1 MAFVSD
7 SALTYAAAAGTN
19 VAANMPAHETGDLLI
34 AFCVM
39 NAGAMTTSSSG
50 WTAISNNTTAGTTNT
65 SSYTYKVAASA
76 AETFTFTTTDDYS
89 LIIVCVKDNDTT
101 TPIDVFSHLGT
112 ATSTSQQ
119 TSVSVT
125 TTTPDCLV
133 LYFIGVDGVA
143 NSALSNPGVHSLT
156 SMDNGGTTANT
167 ATTNAAA
174 WYVQR
179 TAGATPAAAWTC
191 SLAGVA
197 ARLTVAV
204 RNKSGGRIPAY
215 VDDVSSPATV
225 ITPAHHYS
233 TLNNVSWTNTLTATA
248 AINGK
253 TVTGTSGAAQADL
266 GINPFSSGVAIAAAT
281 VARTTLSGYQ
291 ISLTGNRN
299 LSTGLLM
306 GSHIGATPKMG
317 TFGMGTVADGGVVI
331 RIGSAAG
338 NWCAYQVA
346 AKDSVPNLEVRS
358 VWAIEPGYTTTS
370 YGTPGSA
377 VNTAAVSFIQ
387 VLQNSP
393 YFNSHAILSE
403 VYQVFT
409 QIVSGGD
416 ANFPVDSSGL
426 AEVGRSFRLPVIQK
440 AGGAGVISYAPIQ
453 IGGGD
458 AVNFQIDAGALQFPR
473 RYTASTK
480 EIGYHAS
487 DNKVGISYA
496 GKSGDV
502 IKHTNSV
509 ITSLT
514 PYYWNINASATSAAT
529 WDFTGLTIVNA
540 NVTLRNVM
548 TFTEMS
554 FSDCRSLIATGC
566 TVSNSLI
573 KLVATTANSMQVN
586 GTSSIDGCSIN
597 TTRISA
603 GVAMT
608 QVANP
613 SVFQNCTFTGSSTSG
628 HAIEITAAGT
638 YSFSGNVFTGYGAGG
653 TNSAAIY
660 NNSGG
665 AVTLNVSGG
674 GSVPTVRNGAGAST
688 TVNAAADVTL
698 TGLIADSEIRAYVGS
713 TSDPAAA
720 TEIAGVESSTTSFTF
735 SQSVAGQAGY
745 IQIFHVLY
753 QPVLI
758 SLTYAGTAQTIP
770 VQQITDRQYARGSI
784 FTPG

>member
-1 MAFVSD
+1 MAYVSD
-7 SALTYAAAAGTN
+7 FALTYATAAGTN
-19 VAANMPAHETGDLLI
+19 VVANMPAHDTNDLLI
-34 AFCVM
+34 AFAVM
-39 NAGAMTTSSSG
+39 NAGAMTTSSVG
-50 WTAISNNTTAGTTNT
+50 WAAMSNNNTAGTANT
-65 SSYTYKVAASA
+65 SSYTTKVAASA
-76 AETFTFTTTDDYS
+76 AETFTFTTADDYS

-101 TPIDVFSHLGT
+101 TPIDVASHLGT
-112 ATSTSQQ
+112 ATSTSAQ
-119 TSVSVT
+119 TSASVT
-125 TTTPDCLV
+125 TTTADCLV

-143 NSALSNPGVHSLT
+143 NSALSNPGVQSLT
-156 SMDNGGTTANT
+156 SMDNGGANAAS

-174 WYVQR
+174 WYIQR
-179 TAGATPAAAWTC
+179 TAGATPAPTWTC
-191 SLAGVA
+191 SLAGTA
-197 ARLTVAV
+197 ARLTLAI
-204 RNKSGGRIPAY
+204 RNKSGGIIPAY
-215 VDDVSSPATV
+215 IDDVSSPATT

-253 TVTGTSGAAQADL
+253 TVNGTAGAAQADL
-266 GINPFSSGVAIAAAT
+266 GINPFSSGIAISAAT
-281 VARTTLSGYQ
+281 VARTVLNGYQ
-291 ISLTGNRN
+291 ISLTGTRN

-317 TFGMGTVADGGVVI
+317 TFGMGTVRDGGVVV

-346 AKDSVPNLEVRS
+346 AKDAVPTLEVRS
-358 VWAIEPGYTTTS
+358 VWAIEPGYTATS

-377 VNTAAVSFIQ
+377 VNTSAVSFIQ

-409 QIVSGGD
+409 QVVAGGTVD
-416 ANFPVDSSGL
+416 APVDSTGL

-440 AGGAGVISYAPIQ
+440 AGGAGVISYVPIQ

-458 AVNFQIDAGALQFPR
+458 RVIFNIDAGALQFPR
-473 RYTASTK
+473 RYNTASK
-480 EIGYHAS
+480 EIGFHVS

-496 GKSGDV
+496 GKANDV
-502 IKHTNSV
+502 ISHTNSV
-509 ITSLT
+509 ITSIT
-514 PYYWNINASATSAAT
+514 PYYWEINTAATSAAT

-548 TFTEMS
+548 TFTAMS
-554 FSDCRSLIATGC
+554 FSECLSMIANGC
-566 TVSNSLI
+566 TVSNCNI
-573 KLVATTANSMQVN
+573 KLVATTANSLQLN
-586 GTSSIDGCSIN
+586 GTSSLVGNEID
-597 TTRISA
+597 TTEIAS

-613 SVFQNCTFTGSSTSG
+613 SIFQDNVFTGSSTSG
-628 HAIEITAAGT
+628 HAIQLTTPGT
-638 YSFSGNVFTGYGAGG
+638 YSFSGNVFSGYGANGS
-653 TNSAAIY
+653 NSAAIY

-688 TVNAAADVTL
+688 TVNAAANVEL
-698 TGLIADSEIRAYVGS
+698 TGLIADSEVRAYVGS
-713 TSDPAAA
+713 TSNPAAA

-758 SLTYAGTAQTIP
+758 SLTYSGADQTIP
-770 VQQITDRQYARGSI
+770 VQQITDRQYARGSV